1 MPKPTGY
8 GISGTSDLK
17 YRQSKDTDVSGSTS
31 DLLDEEGNIVNQ
43 VVHGVA
49 KEVTE
54 EFFCDSVATAEG
66 LVTSGQF
73 GKNVAIKVHIGE
85 KNNDFCKASLTR
97 RILPDY
103 KETGT
108 APSTPGSG
116 STPGSDPEG
125 ESEGD

>member
-17 YRQSKDTDVSGSTS
+17 HRQSKTTDVSGSTA
-31 DLLDEEGNIVNQ
+31 DLLDEEGKIIQQ

-54 EFFCDSVATAEG
+54 EFFCDSVETAEAM
-66 LVTSGQF
+66 VTSLQSGATV
-73 GKNVAIKVHIGE
+73 NTKVSISE
-85 KNNDFCKASLTR
+85 KNNDFCKATVTR

-103 KETGT
+103 QGTGT
-108 APSTPGSG
+108 ATPSPA
-116 STPGSDPEG
+116 
-125 ESEGD
+125 GD

>member
-1 MPKPTGY
+1 MAKPAGY
-8 GISGTSDLK
+8 GISGQSDLK

-31 DLLDEEGNIVNQ
+31 DLLDEEGNIANQ

-73 GKNVAIKVHIGE
+73 GKNVATKVHISE
-85 KNNDFCKASLTR
+85 KNNDFCKATLTR

-108 APSTPGSG
+108 TTPEAGGTS
-116 STPGSDPEG
+116 EG
-125 ESEGD
+125 EPEE

>member
-17 YRQSKDTDVSGSTS
+17 YRQSKTTDVSGSTA
-31 DLLDEEGNIVNQ
+31 DLMDEEGKIVNQ

-54 EFFCDSVATAEG
+54 EFFCDSVETAEKM
-66 LVTSGQF
+66 VTSLQSGATV
-73 GKNVAIKVHIGE
+73 NTKVSISE
-85 KNNDFCKASLTR
+85 KNNDFCKATVTR

-103 KETGT
+103 QATGT
-108 APSTPGSG
+108 DTP
-116 STPGSDPEG
+116 TPA
-125 ESEGD
+125 GD